1 MTDGSLTSDGARRDE
16 RLLALSSLMDGAA
29 APSEAA
35 HACAAWREASVAR
48 AAWHAYHVIGDVM
61 RGHSP
66 RSLELPNGVV
76 EALKAQPTV
85 LAPRRMPQTTLA
97 RVAFAAA
104 ASVATIG
111 VVGWIGSQGAREDTA
126 PVAGRSNPAIQ
137 PVANTVT
144 LPQGTQP
151 LEVQAYLNAHRQ
163 LPSPEMYRPV
173 TNNRVPAAA
182 AR

>member
-1 MTDGSLTSDGARRDE
+1 MTQE
-16 RLLALSSLMDGAA
+16 LSSLMDGELAA
-29 APSEAA
+29 DEAQRAITACCASE
-35 HACAAWREASVAR
+35 ESKVD
-48 AAWHAYHVIGDVM
+48 WHLYHVIGDVM

-66 RSLELPNGVV
+66 RSLELPKGVV

-85 LAPRRMPQTTLA
+85 LAPRRIPQGTLA

-111 VVGWIGSQGAREDTA
+111 VVGWIGSRELARGHGRGGAIQPGD
-126 PVAGRSNPAIQ
+126 Q

-144 LPQGTQP
+144 LPLGTQP
-151 LEVQAYLNAHRQ
+151 LEVRRTSTPIASC
-163 LPSPEMYRPV
+163 PPEMYRPV
-173 TNNRVPAAA
+173 NNNRAPAAA